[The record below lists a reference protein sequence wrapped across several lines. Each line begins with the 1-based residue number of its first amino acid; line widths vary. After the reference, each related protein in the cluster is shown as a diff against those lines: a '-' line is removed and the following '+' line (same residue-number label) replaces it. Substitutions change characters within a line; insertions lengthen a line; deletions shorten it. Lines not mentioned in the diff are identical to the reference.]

1 MFVLGLYRLSIR
13 VSLPGEFMMKKGSEI
28 TRLML
33 FRAAITLEDNT
44 GEAKKNTVSDFIF
57 FPDNFCCYS
66 HSSRKILR
74 LTHYAKLCSKI
85 HKSSGPCIAQFKK
98 SYIFI
103 SVFFQKIKVKV
114 SKSILSNNSNHF
126 LRLFS

>member
-1 MFVLGLYRLSIR
+1 MLWRENLGEMFVLGLYRLSIW
-13 VSLPGEFMMKKGSEI
+13 VSLPGEFVMKKGSEI

-44 GEAKKNTVSDFIF
+44 GEAKKNIVSDFIF

-85 HKSSGPCIAQFKK
+85 HKSSGLCIAQFKK

-103 SVFFQKIKVKV
+103 SVFFSKGQSQSFKI
-114 SKSILSNNSNHF
+114 HPQQ
-126 LRLFS
+126 